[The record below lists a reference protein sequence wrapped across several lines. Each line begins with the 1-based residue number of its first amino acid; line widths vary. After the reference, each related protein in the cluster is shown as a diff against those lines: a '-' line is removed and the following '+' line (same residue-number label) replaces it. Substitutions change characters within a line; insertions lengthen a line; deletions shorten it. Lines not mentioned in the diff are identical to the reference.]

1 MSITITAIK
10 RFGGSLRPA
19 DAQAEDALAGIPDG
33 ETVRIEI
40 TRPSKRSIRMH
51 RLFFSLLGIVAEHM
65 DWTTNQVLEWS
76 KIATGH
82 VDTVVDRNG
91 EVTFI
96 PRSISFARMDQA
108 AFNAFFDAAVTAI
121 LARLL
126 PPGTPRH
133 DLIEEVHERIG
144 ERRAA

>member
-1 MSITITAIK
+1 MSITITATK

-19 DAQAEDALAGIPDG
+19 DAQAEEALAAIPDG

-40 TRPSKRSIRMH
+40 TRPSKRSVRMH
-51 RLFFSLLGIVAEHM
+51 RLFFSLLNVAAEHVG
-65 DWTTNQVLEWS
+65 WTTDQMLTWS

-82 VDTVVDRNG
+82 VDVVADRDG
-91 EVTFI
+91 EVTYI

-108 AFNAFFDAAVTAI
+108 AFNAFFDSAVTAI
-121 LARLL
+121 LNRLL